1 MKKSIYLGVIA
12 DTVVSPYATL
22 SFVLMAATEWGPMT
36 SSYIDSV
43 CVLLPIRCGNSEVS
57 LIFALLLL
65 RIIAITIE
73 EMAILTISAVARELV
88 DIMHT
93 VLVLNDSLPSVSL
106 EVIFIII
113 G

>member
-1 MKKSIYLGVIA
+1 MGVIT

-22 SFVLMAATEWGPMT
+22 SFVLMAVTEWGSVT

-43 CVLLPIRCGNSEVS
+43 CVLLPVGCDNSEVS

-73 EMAILTISAVARELV
+73 ETAILTISAIARELV

-93 VLVLNDSLPSVSL
+93 VLVLNDSLPSVSVG
-106 EVIFIII
+106 EIFTVID
-113 G
+113 

>member
-1 MKKSIYLGVIA
+1 MKKSIYFGVIA
-12 DTVVSPYATL
+12 DTVVSPYAIL
-22 SFVLMAATEWGPMT
+22 SFVLMAATEWGPVT

-43 CVLLPIRCGNSEVS
+43 FVLLPIGCDNSDVA

-73 EMAILTISAVARELV
+73 ETAILIISTVARELV

-93 VLVLNDSLPSVSL
+93 VLVLNDSLLTISV
-106 EVIFIII
+106 EEIFTVI

>member
-22 SFVLMAATEWGPMT
+22 SFVLMAVTEWGPVI

-43 CVLLPIRCGNSEVS
+43 CVLLLVGCDNSEVA

-73 EMAILTISAVARELV
+73 EMAMLTISAIARELV

-93 VLVLNDSLPSVSL
+93 VLVLNDSLPSVSVA
-106 EVIFIII
+106 EIFTVI

>member
-1 MKKSIYLGVIA
+1 MKKSIYLGVFA

-22 SFVLMAATEWGPMT
+22 SFVLMAVTEWGPVT

-43 CVLLPIRCGNSEVS
+43 CVLLPIGCDNSEVV

-73 EMAILTISAVARELV
+73 ETAILTISAVARELV
-88 DIMHT
+88 DTMHA
-93 VLVLNDSLPSVSL
+93 VFVLNDSLLSVSI
-106 EVIFIII
+106 EEIFTVI

>member
-1 MKKSIYLGVIA
+1 MKKSIYLGVIT

-22 SFVLMAATEWGPMT
+22 SFVLMAVTEWGPVT

-43 CVLLPIRCGNSEVS
+43 CMLLPIRCGNSEVS

-73 EMAILTISAVARELV
+73 ETAILTISAVARELV
-88 DIMHT
+88 DITYT
-93 VLVLNDSLPSVSL
+93 VLVLNDSLPSVSIR
-106 EVIFIII
+106 EIFTVI

>member
-1 MKKSIYLGVIA
+1 MGVIA

-22 SFVLMAATEWGPMT
+22 SFVLMAVTEWGLVT

-43 CVLLPIRCGNSEVS
+43 CVLLPVGCDNSEVS

-65 RIIAITIE
+65 RIIVITVE
-73 EMAILTISAVARELV
+73 EVPILIISAIARELV
-88 DIMHT
+88 DIIHT
-93 VLVLNDSLPSVSL
+93 VLVLNDSLTSVSVA
-106 EVIFIII
+106 EIFTVI